1 MKSRK
6 AAGKTQGGARI
17 KRPEEKASFISWR
30 FALLCGGIG
39 LALAALLIRVAYLQ
53 IINPD
58 MLVKE
63 GDMRSLRVGD
73 PDRTRYD
80 QRPYGASA
88 GGQCAGKRRLG

>member
-63 GDMRSLRVGD
+63 GDMRCCASR
-73 PDRTRYD
+73 RS
-80 QRPYGASA
+80 RPHAV
-88 GGQCAGKRRLG
+88 